1 MLCLFLFALAVRV
14 YMVVTADVITPDGLL
29 YIKIA
34 RLIGAGNW
42 KAVYEDGFYSTYPF
56 IILLFQKVFHDWETA
71 GRMASAVLGSLA
83 VLPFYFLLRRIFDV
97 KIAVV
102 ASVFFILSPR
112 IVQYSSDVLRE
123 PLFWCCSLASLW
135 AAWRGIEGRK
145 WIFIVLASLF
155 AGLASFTRTEGLA
168 LIPIIILWMAWTL
181 LYRERKVLWCLGLL
195 VVFLVSFPAIFM
207 APLHFVKSKT
217 GQWEF
222 GQIGTKIPDLLE
234 KSHRATS
241 ADAAKASREGKSLF
255 ARVANNRYVS
265 SLWETSCK
273 YFRSFH
279 VVLIVLLFFGMV
291 RRKVIPYTEKEIL
304 FVIWFCVYLLL
315 TLSYAFKVSYVSTRH
330 GLLMGIPSLLWVSI
344 GFWELSSRV
353 ERLSAKRGWNPK
365 LTHHVGVWLLVLVC
379 LSIIPK
385 TLQSADRGKMELKT
399 AGVYLKRAGYSEET
413 FVVEPRINRLTFY
426 KGGDFINI
434 PPGIDHSALGPFLKT
449 SGASFLVVDERT
461 IDECVRGFRDHAADL
476 GLERVDLP
484 EFRDYK
490 EYSFAVYRIRR

>member
-1 MLCLFLFALAVRV
+1 
-14 YMVVTADVITPDGLL
+14 MVLTADVITPDGLL

-83 VLPFYFLLRRIFDV
+83 LLPFYFLLRRIFDL

-112 IVQYSSDVLRE
+112 LVQYSSDVLRE

-135 AAWRGIEGRK
+135 AAWKGIEERK

-155 AGLASFTRTEGLA
+155 VGVASFTRTEGLA
-168 LIPIIILWMAWTL
+168 LIPIIILWIAWAF
-181 LYRERKVLWCLGLL
+181 LYRERKVVWCLGLSML
-195 VVFLVSFPAIFM
+195 LLVSLPVIFIG
-207 APLHFVKSKT
+207 PLHVLKSKT
-217 GQWEF
+217 GYWEL
-222 GQIGTKIPDLLE
+222 GQIETKIPDLLKKKHTANPGIGGKDSPE
-234 KSHRATS
+234 
-241 ADAAKASREGKSLF
+241 EKSLF
-255 ARVANNRYVS
+255 ARIANNRYIS
-265 SLWETSCK
+265 SLWETSYK

-291 RRKVIPYTEKEIL
+291 RRKIIPYSEKEML
-304 FVIWFCVYLLL
+304 FLIWFLVYLLL

-344 GFWELSSRV
+344 GFWELASRL
-353 ERLSAKRGWNPK
+353 EGLAAKRHWNAK
-365 LTHHVGVWLLVLVC
+365 IARHTAVWFLVLVC

-399 AGVYLKRAGYSEET
+399 AGIYLKRAGYSEET
-413 FVVEPRINRLTFY
+413 FVVEPRINRVAFY

-434 PPGIDHSALGPFLKT
+434 PPGIDHSALGPFLKA
-449 SGASFLVVDERT
+449 SGARFLVVDERS
-461 IDECVRGFRDHAADL
+461 IDEWVKGFTSHTVDL

-490 EYSFAVYRIRR
+490 EYSFAVYRIRG